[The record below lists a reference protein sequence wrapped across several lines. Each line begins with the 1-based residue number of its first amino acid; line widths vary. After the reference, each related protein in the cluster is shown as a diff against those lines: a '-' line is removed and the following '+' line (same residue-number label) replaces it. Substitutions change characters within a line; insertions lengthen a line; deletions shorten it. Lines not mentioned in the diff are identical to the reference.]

1 MRRSGVTPPEDA
13 CMLSLLH
20 VHYPTFTPSN
30 LWRGVAASSYYTS
43 RFACDINS
51 VYVQTTVASAGAW
64 RDRFSCRCETC
75 LLWCSDAFWLDLGCA
90 TEWRRLKHPR
100 KLLANAAHC

>member
-51 VYVQTTVASAGAW
+51 IYVQTTVASAGAW
-64 RDRFSCRCETC
+64 RDRFSCRWLECD
-75 LLWCSDAFWLDLGCA
+75 LPFMAIWLDLGCA
-90 TEWRRLKHPR
+90 TKWR
-100 KLLANAAHC
+100 KLLAKAAHC